1 MRASSLYEAMAMKCL
16 AGSQM
21 TMVATISA
29 VDAKVSVDLL
39 VGAKYASLRR
49 LKEAGLAKEVKDPST
64 NGKVL
69 ELTEAGK
76 DELEQIENFWRS

>member
-1 MRASSLYEAMAMKCL
+1 MSMKCL
-16 AGSQM
+16 AEGQM

-29 VDAKVSVDLL
+29 VDAKASVDLSM
-39 VGAKYASLRR
+39 GAKYTSLRR
-49 LKEAGLAKEVKDPST
+49 LKESGLVEEVKDSST

-69 ELTEAGK
+69 KLTQAGK